1 MAASACSSSSSPMSE
16 QDTAVDPALLR
27 LTDERVASGTSPA
40 AVLASSRGSEL
51 LAVGGS
57 GDTGDGSAPDVDTVF
72 RIASCTKSFTAAR
85 ALQLRDAGLLD
96 LDRPIAELLPQP
108 PRFLI
113 PGADVTPP
121 TSRML
126 LTMSAGLP
134 TDDAWADRLESMPRT
149 EFDALLSRGIRFTR
163 APGVEYEYAN
173 LGWAILGRALEQLD
187 GRPLQ
192 DQIEQDLLDPLGLTG
207 VRFAPP
213 AGRRLATGYA
223 RHNGA
228 WQKQAVT
235 APGAFSAIGGLFA
248 SCADI
253 LAWARWLAD
262 AFTGGASA
270 SDAVLSTASRREM
283 QQLHRAI
290 PGGNDE
296 GVRGYG
302 YGLIVE
308 HSAARGRVVS
318 HSGGYP
324 GFSAHMR
331 WSTEHAIAVC
341 GFENAGYSAVHEI
354 VRPAFDAALDHAV
367 TASQSAPLPGPW
379 AETRAA
385 VARISELVSDHGNM
399 TLWDRAGRDL
409 FDGCIDLDVSV
420 AERRSR
426 LSRIVP
432 EVGAPLIHGPA
443 SFPTPARASWRAF
456 GSSGAFD
463 ISLQLTP
470 SEPPLVQRWD
480 VALITDEV
488 ADVS

>member
-1 MAASACSSSSSPMSE
+1 MSE
-16 QDTAVDPALLR
+16 QETAVDPALLR
-27 LTDERVASGTSPA
+27 LTDERVSSGTSPA
-40 AVLASSRGSEL
+40 AVLASSRGSGPL
-51 LAVGGS
+51 RVGGS
-57 GDTGDGSAPDVDTVF
+57 GDTGDGSTPDVDTVF

-85 ALQLRDAGLLD
+85 ALQLRDAGMLD
-96 LDRPIAELLPQP
+96 LDRPVAEMLPRP

-113 PGADVTPP
+113 PGAEATPP
-121 TSRML
+121 TPRLL

-134 TDDAWADRLESMPRT
+134 TDDAWADRLESLPRT

-192 DQIEQDLLDPLGLTG
+192 EQIEQDLLDPLGLTG

-223 RHNGA
+223 RHNGS
-228 WQKQAVT
+228 WEEQEVT

-253 LAWARWLAD
+253 LAWARWLTSAFAD
-262 AFTGGASA
+262 GP
-270 SDAVLSTASRREM
+270 SDPDPVLAAASRREM

-290 PGGNDE
+290 PGG
-296 GVRGYG
+296 GSTVARGYG

-308 HSAARGRVVS
+308 HSAAQGHVVS

-331 WSTEHAIAVC
+331 WSTEHAVAVC

-354 VRPAFDAALDHAV
+354 VRPAFDAALEQAIA
-367 TASQSAPLPGPW
+367 TTRTSAATEPW

-399 TLWDRAGRDL
+399 TLWDRAGGDL

-420 AERRSR
+420 SERRSR
-426 LSRIVP
+426 LSRIVA

-443 SFPTPARASWRAF
+443 SFLTPARAAWRAF

-470 SEPPLVQRWD
+470 SEPPLIQRWD
-480 VALITDEV
+480 VAMIT
-488 ADVS
+488 ADVAHA